1 MYFPTYKPTLYNPYA
16 LVSLPLL
23 GQHCVEGGN
32 GLTACF
38 STHEIP
44 CQLKLR
50 AGSGK
55 TGKMA
60 RRIPCRGKRKE
71 FGNFAKTQGIWF
83 AQVVNSLIVKIKDTV
98 IFAAKIAIPPPKVD
112 RSAMSVLCM

>member
-1 MYFPTYKPTLYNPYA
+1 M
-16 LVSLPLL
+16 
-23 GQHCVEGGN
+23 EGGN

-38 STHEIP
+38 GTHEIP

-60 RRIPCRGKRKE
+60 RRIPCRGKCKE

-83 AQVVNSLIVKIKDTV
+83 AQVVNSLIVEIKDTA
-98 IFAAKIAIPPPKVD
+98 IFAVKIAIPPPPPPPPPKLD
-112 RSAMSVLCM
+112 RPTKSVWCISMQLSQIM